1 MATKEFNITGNG
13 VQYMN
18 DVAQASEQSA
28 QGFKSAKAE
37 LRALQNQML
46 EMDQSSEEFKKASQR
61 ASELKDNISDLA
73 SELSANA
80 GNAFEGV
87 ANNASLFGDRLM
99 SLDLKGAGVA
109 LRGMSTAIKG
119 ISFKEIAT
127 ELGGLVSGIASMGKA
142 LLANPIFLIAG
153 AVAGA
158 IIYYKELFAFVNRE
172 EIALREADIKARE
185 KTISK
190 AEQQLALE
198 KARGTATGNTFEQ
211 ERTILEE
218 KIAIA
223 RQEAEINKLK
233 GDTEAYNE
241 SLKKQEEAIYNLKV
255 LQANITKVI
264 NDGLYEAR
272 LNTDETFATQEKKL
286 EATKKEREALALIIQ
301 QEKDKLRT
309 QNAQANN
316 QQKIFGNTSLINQ
329 QQQQQYDG
337 LVKINNEQERGSGI
351 LKSQYM
357 LQLEEQLKNRDAE
370 IQLLE
375 KSINLTSQKIDG
387 EKKVTTV
394 TTTRTKTTTEGL
406 QKEVDLLAEMNQYL
420 DEQAHAQERAND
432 MTAEIEADGAGKTLQ
447 RREEDYNAFLNYT
460 NKKIELKKVENDAL
474 DALDAEQAFRAQE
487 RQRELNAKRLQMASN
502 VFGALGNLAESFGT
516 KSEKDAKKQFEI
528 VKAFN
533 LAQAIVATYT
543 AVNNALTAGGNPAK
557 LATGAQFVEAGIAL
571 AAGLAN
577 VIKIQQTKF
586 ESKTPPSGG
595 GGLNG
600 STNVG
605 GSPSPLSLSFLQNQ
619 PNQQPPF
626 QAYVIS
632 GQVSNS
638 IEAQQLINNQSKL

>member
-28 QGFKSAKAE
+28 NSFKSAKAE

-46 EMDQSSEEFKKASQR
+46 EMDQSSEEFKKASAR
-61 ASELKDNISDLA
+61 AAELKDNISDLA
-73 SELSANA
+73 NELSANA

-87 ANNASLFGDRLM
+87 ANNASLFGQRLLD
-99 SLDLKGAGVA
+99 LDLKGAGSA

-119 ISFKEIAT
+119 ISFQEIAT

-158 IIYYKELFAFVNRE
+158 IVYYKELFAFVNRE
-172 EIALREADIKARE
+172 EIALREADVKARE
-185 KTISK
+185 KTIAK
-190 AEQQLALE
+190 AEEQLALE

-218 KIAIA
+218 KISIA
-223 RQEAEINKLK
+223 KQEAEINRLK

-255 LQANITKVI
+255 LQANITKTI

-375 KSINLTSQKIDG
+375 KSINLTSKKIDG
-387 EKKVTTV
+387 EKNLTTV
-394 TTTRTKTTTEGL
+394 TTTRTKTTTESL
-406 QKEVDLLAEMNQYL
+406 QKEIDLIAEMNQVL

-432 MTAEIEADGAGKTLQ
+432 MSAEIEAEGLVLQ
-447 RREEDYNAFLNYT
+447 RREADYNSFLNYT
-460 NKKIELKKVENDAL
+460 NQKIELKKVENNAL
-474 DALDAEQAFRAQE
+474 DALDAEQALRAEQ
-487 RQRELNAKRLQMASN
+487 RQRELNAKRLQMASD
-502 VFGALGNLAESFGT
+502 VFGALGNLAQSFGA
-516 KSEKDAKKQFEI
+516 KSEKDAKRQFDI

-533 LAQAIVATYT
+533 LAQAIVSTYT

-571 AAGLAN
+571 ATGLAN

-586 ESKTPPSGG
+586 ESKTTPSGG

-605 GSPSPLSLSFLQNQ
+605 GAPSPLSLSFLQNQ

>member
-73 SELSANA
+73 QELSANA

-109 LRGMSTAIKG
+109 LSGFGNALGQLNFKTIK
-119 ISFKEIAT
+119 E
-127 ELGGLVSGIASMGKA
+127 ELGGLIKGIGDMGKA

-153 AVAGA
+153 TIAGVIAYWSELTTAVKNFNITQEESIDKMMRSEAVMKEMDSVKVQTAQIELLVRAVNDHSKSEDDRKKALGEVNKALKANGIEA
-158 IIYYKELFAFVNRE
+158 IN
-172 EIALREADIKARE
+172 DINATNDIINAKN
-185 KTISK
+185 
-190 AEQQLALE
+190 QL
-198 KARGTATGNTFEQ
+198 
-211 ERTILEE
+211 IL
-218 KIAIA
+218 KLQ
-223 RQEAEINKLK
+223 QEAKVRGKLK
-233 GDTEAYNE
+233 YLEDLYAKQSQLLANKGFTTTLSEANQAGLSLLGLQGGFIQSITDMGASMVGTTVTDLQNIQKEIDFISEDIYNDQEALAKLTIKGNEENEDKKGDII
-241 SLKKQEEAIYNLKV
+241 KKGAEKRKKTRDEILQEEADALKKAMDEAYEAERVNERNLD
-255 LQANITKVI
+255 L
-264 NDGLYEAR
+264 LYETQGIQRIEGA
-272 LNTDETFATQEKKL
+272 LQTTDK
-286 EATKKEREALALIIQ
+286 II
-301 QEKDKLRT
+301 
-309 QNAQANN
+309 
-316 QQKIFGNTSLINQ
+316 
-329 QQQQQYDG
+329 
-337 LVKINNEQERGSGI
+337 
-351 LKSQYM
+351 
-357 LQLEEQLKNRDAE
+357 E
-370 IQLLE
+370 I
-375 KSINLTSQKIDG
+375 
-387 EKKVTTV
+387 
-394 TTTRTKTTTEGL
+394 
-406 QKEVDLLAEMNQYL
+406 
-420 DEQAHAQERAND
+420 
-432 MTAEIEADGAGKTLQ
+432 
-447 RREEDYNAFLNYT
+447 
-460 NKKIELKKVENDAL
+460 KKIENDAL

-487 RQRELNAKRLQMASN
+487 RQRELNAKRLQMASD

-516 KSEKDAKKQFEI
+516 KSEKDAKRQFEV

-571 AAGLAN
+571 ATGLAN

-586 ESKTPPSGG
+586 ESKTTPSSSGG
-595 GGLNG
+595 GGLNASGG
-600 STNVG
+600 S
-605 GSPSPLSLSFLQNQ
+605 SPSPLSLSFLANQ

>member
-46 EMDQSSEEFKKASQR
+46 EMDQSSEEFKKASAR
-61 ASELKDNISDLA
+61 AAELKDNISDLA
-73 SELSANA
+73 QELSANA
-80 GNAFEGV
+80 GNAFEQV
-87 ANNASLFGDRLM
+87 SNNVGLFGDRIM
-99 SLDLKGAGVA
+99 SLDFKGAGIA
-109 LRGMSTAIKG
+109 LSGFGNALGQLNFKTIK
-119 ISFKEIAT
+119 E
-127 ELGGLVSGIASMGKA
+127 ELGGLIKGIGDMGKA

-153 AVAGA
+153 TIAGVIAYWSELTTAVKNFNITQEESIDKMMRSEAVMKEMDSVKVQTAQIELLVRAVNDHSKSEDDRKKALGEVNKALKANGIEA
-158 IIYYKELFAFVNRE
+158 IN
-172 EIALREADIKARE
+172 DINATNDIINAKN
-185 KTISK
+185 
-190 AEQQLALE
+190 QL
-198 KARGTATGNTFEQ
+198 
-211 ERTILEE
+211 IL
-218 KIAIA
+218 KLQ
-223 RQEAEINKLK
+223 QEAKVRGKLK
-233 GDTEAYNE
+233 YLEDLYAKQSQLLANKGFTTTLSEANQAGLSLLGLQGGFIQSITDMGASMVGTTVTDLQNIQKEIDFISEDIYNDQEALAKLTIKGNEENEDKKGDII
-241 SLKKQEEAIYNLKV
+241 KKGAEKRKKTRDEILQEEADALKKAMDEAYEAERVNERNLD
-255 LQANITKVI
+255 L
-264 NDGLYEAR
+264 LYE
-272 LNTDETFATQEKKL
+272 TQGIQRIEG
-286 EATKKEREALALIIQ
+286 ALQ
-301 QEKDKLRT
+301 T
-309 QNAQANN
+309 
-316 QQKIFGNTSLINQ
+316 
-329 QQQQQYDG
+329 
-337 LVKINNEQERGSGI
+337 
-351 LKSQYM
+351 
-357 LQLEEQLKNRDAE
+357 
-370 IQLLE
+370 
-375 KSINLTSQKIDG
+375 
-387 EKKVTTV
+387 
-394 TTTRTKTTTEGL
+394 
-406 QKEVDLLAEMNQYL
+406 
-420 DEQAHAQERAND
+420 
-432 MTAEIEADGAGKTLQ
+432 
-447 RREEDYNAFLNYT
+447 T
-460 NKKIELKKVENDAL
+460 NKIIEIKKVENDAL

-487 RQRELNAKRLQMASN
+487 RQRELNAKRLQMASD

-516 KSEKDAKKQFEI
+516 KSEKDAKRQFEV

-586 ESKTPPSGG
+586 ESKTTPSGGGG

>member
-109 LRGMSTAIKG
+109 LRGMSTAIRG
-119 ISFKEIAT
+119 ISFQQIAT
-127 ELGGLVSGIASMGKA
+127 ELGGLISGIASMGKA

-158 IIYYKELFAFVNRE
+158 IAYYDELFALVNAK

-185 KTISK
+185 KTITQ
-190 AEQQLALE
+190 AERQLSLE
-198 KARGTATGNTFEQ
+198 KERGASVESVFKQ
-211 ERTILEE
+211 ERIILEE
-218 KIAIA
+218 KISIA
-223 RQEAEINKLK
+223 KQEAEINKLK

-241 SLKKQEEAIYNLKV
+241 SIKKQEEAIYNLKV

-264 NDGLYEAR
+264 NDGLYQAR
-272 LNTDETFATQEKKL
+272 LNTDEDFATQEKKL
-286 EATKKEREALALIIQ
+286 EATKKERDALALIIQ
-301 QEKDKLRT
+301 QEKEKLSL
-309 QNAQANN
+309 QNAGANN
-316 QQKIFGNTSLINQ
+316 QQRILGNTSLINRN
-329 QQQQQYDG
+329 QQQQYDG
-337 LVKINNEQERGSGI
+337 LVKINNEQQRGSGI
-351 LKSQYM
+351 LKTEYM
-357 LQLEEQLKNRDAE
+357 LQLEKQLEARNAE
-370 IQLLE
+370 IDLLE
-375 KSINLTSQKIDG
+375 KSIKLTSDKIDG
-387 EKKVTTV
+387 EKNV
-394 TTTRTKTTTEGL
+394 TTTITTNGTARTKKLE
-406 QKEVDLLAEMNQYL
+406 EEIDLIEEMNRVL
-420 DEQAHAQERAND
+420 DEQERARER
-432 MTAEIEADGAGKTLQ
+432 EIEMDLEIEYGGKVNLQ
-447 RREEDYNAFLNYT
+447 RREADINSLKGYT
-460 NKKIELKKVENDAL
+460 EQKIELKKVEVNAL
-474 DALDAEQAFRAQE
+474 DALDAEYAVRQAQ
-487 RQRELNAKRLQMASN
+487 RQRELNAKRLQMASD
-502 VFGALGNLAESFGT
+502 VFGALGKLAESFGT
-516 KSEKDAKKQFEI
+516 KSEKDAKKQFEV

-571 AAGLAN
+571 ATGLAN

-586 ESKTPPSGG
+586 ESKTTPSSSGG
-595 GGLNG
+595 GGLNASGG
-600 STNVG
+600 S
-605 GSPSPLSLSFLQNQ
+605 SPSPLSLSFLANQ

>member
-18 DVAQASEQSA
+18 DVAQASEESA

-73 SELSANA
+73 QELSANA

-109 LRGMSTAIKG
+109 LSGFGNALGQLNFKTIK
-119 ISFKEIAT
+119 E
-127 ELGGLVSGIASMGKA
+127 ELGGLIKGIGDMGKA

-153 AVAGA
+153 TIAGVIAYWSELTTAVKNFNITQEESIDKMMRSEAVMKEMDSVKVQTAQIELLVRAVNDHSKSEDDRKKALGEVNKALKANGIEA
-158 IIYYKELFAFVNRE
+158 IN
-172 EIALREADIKARE
+172 DINATNDIINAKN
-185 KTISK
+185 
-190 AEQQLALE
+190 QL
-198 KARGTATGNTFEQ
+198 
-211 ERTILEE
+211 IL
-218 KIAIA
+218 KLQ
-223 RQEAEINKLK
+223 QEAKVRGKLK
-233 GDTEAYNE
+233 YLEDLYAKQSQLLANKGFTTTLSEANQAGLSLLGLQGGFIQSITDMGASMVGTTVTDLQNIQKEIDFISEDIYNDQEALAKLTIKGNEENEDKKGDII
-241 SLKKQEEAIYNLKV
+241 KKGAEKRKKTRDEILQEEADALKKAMDEAYEAERVNERNLD
-255 LQANITKVI
+255 L
-264 NDGLYEAR
+264 LYETQGIQRIEGA
-272 LNTDETFATQEKKL
+272 LQTTDK
-286 EATKKEREALALIIQ
+286 II
-301 QEKDKLRT
+301 
-309 QNAQANN
+309 
-316 QQKIFGNTSLINQ
+316 
-329 QQQQQYDG
+329 
-337 LVKINNEQERGSGI
+337 
-351 LKSQYM
+351 
-357 LQLEEQLKNRDAE
+357 E
-370 IQLLE
+370 I
-375 KSINLTSQKIDG
+375 
-387 EKKVTTV
+387 
-394 TTTRTKTTTEGL
+394 
-406 QKEVDLLAEMNQYL
+406 
-420 DEQAHAQERAND
+420 
-432 MTAEIEADGAGKTLQ
+432 
-447 RREEDYNAFLNYT
+447 
-460 NKKIELKKVENDAL
+460 KKIENDAL
-474 DALDAEQAFRAQE
+474 DSLDAEQAFRAQE
-487 RQRELNAKRLQMASN
+487 RQRELNAKRLQMASD

-516 KSEKDAKKQFEI
+516 KSEKDAKRQFEV

-557 LATGAQFVEAGIAL
+557 LATGAQFVEAGVAL

>member
-61 ASELKDNISDLA
+61 ASELKDNIADLA
-73 SELSANA
+73 QELNANA
-80 GNAFEGV
+80 GNAFEQV
-87 ANNASLFGDRLM
+87 SNNIGLFGDRIM
-99 SLDLKGAGVA
+99 SLDFKGAGIA
-109 LRGMSTAIKG
+109 LSGFGNALGQLNFKTIK
-119 ISFKEIAT
+119 E
-127 ELGGLVSGIASMGKA
+127 ELGGLIKGIGDMGKA

-153 AVAGA
+153 TIAGVIAYWSELTTAVKNFNITQEESIDKMMRSEAVMKEMDSVKVQTAQIELLVRAVNDHSKSEDDRKKALGEVNKALKANGIEA
-158 IIYYKELFAFVNRE
+158 IN
-172 EIALREADIKARE
+172 DINATNDIINAKN
-185 KTISK
+185 
-190 AEQQLALE
+190 QL
-198 KARGTATGNTFEQ
+198 
-211 ERTILEE
+211 IL
-218 KIAIA
+218 KLQ
-223 RQEAEINKLK
+223 QEAKVRGKLK
-233 GDTEAYNE
+233 YLEDLYAKQSQLLANKGFTTTLSEANQAGLSLLGLQGGFIQSITDMGASMVGTTVTDLQNIQKEIDFISEDIYNDQEALAKLTIKGNEENEDKKGDII
-241 SLKKQEEAIYNLKV
+241 KKGAEKRKKTRDEILQEEADALKKAMEEAYEAERVNERNLDLLYETQGV
-255 LQANITKVI
+255 QRIEGALQTTNKVI
-264 NDGLYEAR
+264 
-272 LNTDETFATQEKKL
+272 
-286 EATKKEREALALIIQ
+286 
-301 QEKDKLRT
+301 
-309 QNAQANN
+309 
-316 QQKIFGNTSLINQ
+316 
-329 QQQQQYDG
+329 
-337 LVKINNEQERGSGI
+337 
-351 LKSQYM
+351 
-357 LQLEEQLKNRDAE
+357 E
-370 IQLLE
+370 I
-375 KSINLTSQKIDG
+375 
-387 EKKVTTV
+387 
-394 TTTRTKTTTEGL
+394 
-406 QKEVDLLAEMNQYL
+406 
-420 DEQAHAQERAND
+420 
-432 MTAEIEADGAGKTLQ
+432 
-447 RREEDYNAFLNYT
+447 
-460 NKKIELKKVENDAL
+460 KKVENDAL
-474 DALDAEQAFRAQE
+474 DALDAEQALRAEQ
-487 RQRELNAKRLQMASN
+487 RQRELNAKRLQMASD

-516 KSEKDAKKQFEI
+516 KSEKDAKKQFEV

-557 LATGAQFVEAGIAL
+557 LATGAQFVEAGVAL

-586 ESKTPPSGG
+586 ESKTTPSGGG

>member
-87 ANNASLFGDRLM
+87 ANNASLFGQRLLD
-99 SLDLKGAGVA
+99 LDLKGAGAA
-109 LRGMSTAIKG
+109 LRGMGTAVSNIN
-119 ISFKEIAT
+119 FKALKDEV
-127 ELGGLVSGIASMGKA
+127 GGLIQGLGNLGKA
-142 LLANPIFLIAG
+142 LLTNPIFLVGAAIAG
-153 AVAGA
+153 VIVYWDELSAAVKNFSISQDEAVDKMMKSEAMLKETQGLKFQQAKIELLVRAVNDHSKSEEDRKKALDEVNKALVANGQSA
-158 IIYYKELFAFVNRE
+158 ITDINATNDIIAAKNKLILTLQAEAKVRGMVGYLEELYARQAKEMMEQGVTTALSAEKKMLSVESVFGEAILGMFGTTKQEMSNTQKEIDFITNEIYNSQKALDELMKGGTPPPPPPPPSSEVH
-172 EIALREADIKARE
+172 
-185 KTISK
+185 KTK
-190 AEQQLALE
+190 VEQLE
-198 KARGTATGNTFEQ
+198 K
-211 ERTILEE
+211 
-218 KIAIA
+218 
-223 RQEAEINKLK
+223 EI
-233 GDTEAYNE
+233 
-241 SLKKQEEAIYNLKV
+241 
-255 LQANITKVI
+255 
-264 NDGLYEAR
+264 
-272 LNTDETFATQEKKL
+272 
-286 EATKKEREALALIIQ
+286 
-301 QEKDKLRT
+301 
-309 QNAQANN
+309 
-316 QQKIFGNTSLINQ
+316 
-329 QQQQQYDG
+329 
-337 LVKINNEQERGSGI
+337 
-351 LKSQYM
+351 
-357 LQLEEQLKNRDAE
+357 
-370 IQLLE
+370 
-375 KSINLTSQKIDG
+375 
-387 EKKVTTV
+387 
-394 TTTRTKTTTEGL
+394 
-406 QKEVDLLAEMNQYL
+406 DLLAEMNQYL
-420 DEQAHAQERAND
+420 DDQAHAQERAND
-432 MTAEIEADGAGKTLQ
+432 MTAEIEADGASKTLK

-474 DALDAEQAFRAQE
+474 DSLDAEQALRAQE
-487 RQRELNAKRLQMASN
+487 RQRELNAKRLQMASD

-516 KSEKDAKKQFEI
+516 KSEKDAKKQFEV

-557 LATGAQFVEAGIAL
+557 LATGAQFVEAGVAL

-586 ESKTPPSGG
+586 ESKTTPSGG

>member
-73 SELSANA
+73 QELSANA

-109 LRGMSTAIKG
+109 LSGFGNALGQLNFKTIK
-119 ISFKEIAT
+119 E
-127 ELGGLVSGIASMGKA
+127 ELGGLIKGIGDMGKA

-153 AVAGA
+153 TIAGVIAYWSELTTAVKNFNITQEESIDKMMRSEAVMKEMDSVKVQTAQIELLVRAVNDHSKSEDDRKKALGEVNKALKANGIEA
-158 IIYYKELFAFVNRE
+158 IN
-172 EIALREADIKARE
+172 DINATNDIINAKN
-185 KTISK
+185 
-190 AEQQLALE
+190 QL
-198 KARGTATGNTFEQ
+198 
-211 ERTILEE
+211 IL
-218 KIAIA
+218 KLQ
-223 RQEAEINKLK
+223 QEAKVRGKLK
-233 GDTEAYNE
+233 YLEDLYAKQSQLLANKGFTTTLSEANQAGLSLLGLQGGFIQSITDMGASMVGTTVTDLQNIQKEIDFISEDIYNDQEALAKLTIQGNEENEDKKGDII
-241 SLKKQEEAIYNLKV
+241 KKGAEKRKKTRDEILQEEADALKKAMDEAYEAERVNERNLD
-255 LQANITKVI
+255 L
-264 NDGLYEAR
+264 LYETQGIQRIEGA
-272 LNTDETFATQEKKL
+272 LQTTDK
-286 EATKKEREALALIIQ
+286 II
-301 QEKDKLRT
+301 
-309 QNAQANN
+309 
-316 QQKIFGNTSLINQ
+316 
-329 QQQQQYDG
+329 
-337 LVKINNEQERGSGI
+337 
-351 LKSQYM
+351 
-357 LQLEEQLKNRDAE
+357 E
-370 IQLLE
+370 I
-375 KSINLTSQKIDG
+375 
-387 EKKVTTV
+387 
-394 TTTRTKTTTEGL
+394 
-406 QKEVDLLAEMNQYL
+406 
-420 DEQAHAQERAND
+420 
-432 MTAEIEADGAGKTLQ
+432 
-447 RREEDYNAFLNYT
+447 
-460 NKKIELKKVENDAL
+460 KKIENDAL
-474 DALDAEQAFRAQE
+474 DALDAEQALRAQE
-487 RQRELNAKRLQMASN
+487 RQRELNAKRLQMASD

-516 KSEKDAKKQFEI
+516 KSEKDAKRQFEV

-557 LATGAQFVEAGIAL
+557 LATGAQFVEAGVAL

-586 ESKTPPSGG
+586 ESKTTPSGGGG

>member
-109 LRGMSTAIKG
+109 LSGFGNALGQLNFKTIK
-119 ISFKEIAT
+119 E
-127 ELGGLVSGIASMGKA
+127 ELGGLIKGIGDMGKA

-153 AVAGA
+153 TIAGVIAYWSELTTAVKNFNITQEESIDKMMRSEAVMKEMDSVKVQTAQIELLVRAVNDHSKSEDDRKKALGEVNKALKANGIEA
-158 IIYYKELFAFVNRE
+158 IN
-172 EIALREADIKARE
+172 DINATNDIINAKN
-185 KTISK
+185 
-190 AEQQLALE
+190 QL
-198 KARGTATGNTFEQ
+198 
-211 ERTILEE
+211 IL
-218 KIAIA
+218 KLQ
-223 RQEAEINKLK
+223 QEAKVRGKLK
-233 GDTEAYNE
+233 YLEDLYAKQSQLLANKGFTTTLSEANQAGLSLLGLQGGFIQSITDMGASMVGTTVTDLQNIQKEIDFISEDIYNDQE
-241 SLKKQEEAIYNLKV
+241 ALAKLTIQGNEENEDKKNDIIKKGGEQRRKTRDEILQEEADALKKAMEEAYEEERVNERNLD
-255 LQANITKVI
+255 L
-264 NDGLYEAR
+264 LYETQGIQRIEGA
-272 LNTDETFATQEKKL
+272 LQTTDK
-286 EATKKEREALALIIQ
+286 II
-301 QEKDKLRT
+301 
-309 QNAQANN
+309 
-316 QQKIFGNTSLINQ
+316 
-329 QQQQQYDG
+329 
-337 LVKINNEQERGSGI
+337 
-351 LKSQYM
+351 
-357 LQLEEQLKNRDAE
+357 E
-370 IQLLE
+370 I
-375 KSINLTSQKIDG
+375 
-387 EKKVTTV
+387 
-394 TTTRTKTTTEGL
+394 
-406 QKEVDLLAEMNQYL
+406 
-420 DEQAHAQERAND
+420 
-432 MTAEIEADGAGKTLQ
+432 
-447 RREEDYNAFLNYT
+447 
-460 NKKIELKKVENDAL
+460 KKIENDAL
-474 DALDAEQAFRAQE
+474 DSLDAEQAFRAQE
-487 RQRELNAKRLQMASN
+487 RQRELNAKRLQMASD

-516 KSEKDAKKQFEI
+516 KSEKDAKRQFEV

-557 LATGAQFVEAGIAL
+557 LATGAQFVEAGVAL

-586 ESKTPPSGG
+586 ESKTTPSGG

-605 GSPSPLSLSFLQNQ
+605 GAPSPLSLSFLQNQ

>member
-46 EMDQSSEEFKKASQR
+46 EMDQSSEEFKKASAR
-61 ASELKDNISDLA
+61 AAELKDNISDLA
-73 SELSANA
+73 QELSANA
-80 GNAFEGV
+80 GNAFEQV
-87 ANNASLFGDRLM
+87 SNNVGLFGDRIM
-99 SLDLKGAGVA
+99 SLDFKGAGIA
-109 LRGMSTAIKG
+109 LSGFGNALGQLNFKTIK
-119 ISFKEIAT
+119 E
-127 ELGGLVSGIASMGKA
+127 ELGGLIKGIGDMGKA

-153 AVAGA
+153 TIAGVIAYWSELTTAVKNFNITQEESIDKMMRSEAVMKEMDSVKVQTAQIELLVRAVNDHSKSEDDRKKALGEVNKALKANGIEA
-158 IIYYKELFAFVNRE
+158 IN
-172 EIALREADIKARE
+172 DINATNDIINAKN
-185 KTISK
+185 
-190 AEQQLALE
+190 QL
-198 KARGTATGNTFEQ
+198 
-211 ERTILEE
+211 IL
-218 KIAIA
+218 KLQ
-223 RQEAEINKLK
+223 QEAKVRGKLK
-233 GDTEAYNE
+233 YLEDLYAKQSQLLANKGFTTTLSEANQAGLSLLGLQGGFIQSITDMGASMVGTTVTDLQNIQKEIDFISEDIYNDQEALAKLTIKGNEENEDKKGDII
-241 SLKKQEEAIYNLKV
+241 KKGAEKRKKTRDEILQEEADALKKAMDEAYEAERVNERNLD
-255 LQANITKVI
+255 L
-264 NDGLYEAR
+264 LYE
-272 LNTDETFATQEKKL
+272 TQGIQRIEG
-286 EATKKEREALALIIQ
+286 ALQ
-301 QEKDKLRT
+301 T
-309 QNAQANN
+309 
-316 QQKIFGNTSLINQ
+316 
-329 QQQQQYDG
+329 
-337 LVKINNEQERGSGI
+337 
-351 LKSQYM
+351 
-357 LQLEEQLKNRDAE
+357 
-370 IQLLE
+370 
-375 KSINLTSQKIDG
+375 
-387 EKKVTTV
+387 
-394 TTTRTKTTTEGL
+394 
-406 QKEVDLLAEMNQYL
+406 
-420 DEQAHAQERAND
+420 
-432 MTAEIEADGAGKTLQ
+432 
-447 RREEDYNAFLNYT
+447 T
-460 NKKIELKKVENDAL
+460 NKIIEIKKVENDAL

-487 RQRELNAKRLQMASN
+487 RQRELNAKRLQMASD

-516 KSEKDAKKQFEI
+516 KSEKDAKRQFEV

-600 STNVG
+600 GTNVG